1 MIQRCTEC
9 GKWCETVGN
18 NFLERAFLG
27 ALSHVED
34 CGEIGE
40 RYIGKLGKRIG
51 QAVGAYSSASRGIIE
66 AVNGY
71 KYQFQCEC
79 GHSWGTDNEEDD
91 ETAYYEHEC
100 NVDEL
105 CGKFSEVDVE
115 NNDERL
121 EYFNE
126 LQEAWDNEYNTAITQ
141 SMICDATAALFVFAS
156 MDLEDKE
163 EYLEQALTEVNTSLK
178 LFDDENTHI
187 TKGLIFAASNNYS
200 YYDSL
205 RELIYC
211 KGKESHPY
219 FSIKS
224 VCRTYNEMCEGYEEC
239 FLEIPKEQRK
249 YLVLV
254 DDYVAFPDSFKVLR
268 TAKIPDNLKFLG
280 DNIIKNTLY
289 VIHPLKEDTYIP
301 VNDYAIDLFR
311 EQLYEYR
318 EIMECLGAKS
328 FTIKDVHS
336 SNSENSKNTAYKVG
350 GGGEYKGYSAK
361 GSYDSKEKT
370 ENYKQ
375 LYNELSQEVKCELS
389 KRPYIPENTLWYQH
403 KSDWQRNC
411 DSRLAERML
420 VFKQNVTNRIST
432 GITKQDSKMIEG
444 EFNAMIVKLNGNYE
458 SDTRFSIKEDAEHT
472 WEISVEF
479 YPMSEY
485 NKPVNQD
492 YNLQLTL
499 ISNSEQ
505 EYISDV
511 KLCLENDGEITAKER
526 CLLER
531 TRERL
536 GISSERAYELEN
548 MFVVQKP
555 SKRKWWKKFF

>member
-1 MIQRCTEC
+1 MIQRCPEC

-18 NFLERAFLG
+18 NFIERAFLG
-27 ALSHVED
+27 ALSQVED

-51 QAVGAYSSASRGIIE
+51 QAFGVYSSAPRGIFE

-71 KYQFQCEC
+71 KYQFQCKC

-115 NNDERL
+115 NNDEWL

-126 LQEAWDNEYNTAITQ
+126 LQEALDNEYNTDITQ
-141 SMICDATAALFVFAS
+141 SMICDVIAALFILGS
-156 MDLEDKE
+156 QGLEDKE
-163 EYLEQALTEVNTSLK
+163 ENLEQALTEVNTSLK

-187 TKGLIFAASNNYS
+187 TKGLIFALSNNYS

-219 FSIKS
+219 ISIKS
-224 VCRTYNEMCEGYEEC
+224 VCSIYNEMCEGYEEC
-239 FLEIPKEQRK
+239 FLEIPKEQRE

-268 TAKIPDNLKFLG
+268 MANIPDNLKLLG
-280 DNIIKNTLY
+280 DNILKNTLY
-289 VIHPLKEDTYIP
+289 VIHPLKDDTYIP
-301 VNDYAIDLFR
+301 VNDYAIELFR

-318 EIMECLGAKS
+318 EIMECLGAKTFS
-328 FTIKDVHS
+328 IKDVHS
-336 SNSENSKNTAYKVG
+336 NNSENSKDTTYKVG
-350 GGGEYKGYSAK
+350 GGGECKGYSAK
-361 GSYDSKEKT
+361 GSYESKKNT
-370 ENYKQ
+370 EQYKQ

-389 KRPYIPENTLWYQH
+389 RQPFIPENTLWYQH

-411 DSRLAERML
+411 DSRIAGRML

-432 GITKQDSKMIEG
+432 GLTKQDSKMIEG
-444 EFNAMIVKLNGNYE
+444 EFNSMIAKLNGSYE
-458 SDTRFSIKEDAEHT
+458 SDAKFSLKEDAEHT

-485 NKPVNQD
+485 NTHTEQKPS
-492 YNLQLTL
+492 LQLSSNEEKYIATVKTYL
-499 ISNSEQ
+499 EEDGVISP
-505 EYISDV
+505 
-511 KLCLENDGEITAKER
+511 KER
-526 CLLER
+526 RLLE
-531 TRERL
+531 TLSESL
-536 GISSERAYELEN
+536 GISNQRAKELESLLI
-548 MFVVQKP
+548 VPKS
-555 SKRKWWKKFF
+555 SKRKWWQKIF